1 MEIEPLGP
9 SLCDQKDLGQQI
21 SCNELHKGAGEG
33 GQGLA
38 VVNHAD
44 WQSLK

>member
-1 MEIEPLGP
+1 MEIEPLGL

-21 SCNELHKGAGEG
+21 SWNELQKGTGDG

-38 VVNHAD
+38 VMNRTD
-44 WQSLK
+44 